1 MRVPEFQAVNFR
13 MVKKGGWVI
22 CIKGGNDKQEE
33 LRKMLE
39 KAWEDHTRWG
49 VASVKGDKEFLEVQ
63 Y

>member
-39 KAWEDHTRWG
+39 KA
-49 VASVKGDKEFLEVQ
+49 
-63 Y
+63 